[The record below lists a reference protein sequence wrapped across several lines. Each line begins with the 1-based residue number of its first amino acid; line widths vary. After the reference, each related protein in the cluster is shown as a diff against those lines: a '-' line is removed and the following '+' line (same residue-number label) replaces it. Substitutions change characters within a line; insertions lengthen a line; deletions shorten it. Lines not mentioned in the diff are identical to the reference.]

1 MNRKKREQLILDAA
15 IQVFSKQGYSKTSV
29 SEIIEEAKVA
39 RGTFYL
45 YFKSKDELFDALLDH
60 LMVTVSRNIAA
71 IGHSLNSTEDPVAH
85 IRHQASDLIITIT
98 SNRLLLKIL
107 FLDAQNIDSP
117 FISKLQTYFDQL
129 SLIIKHQLDRQ
140 MHEGFLRT
148 FQTEVAA
155 RCILGSIKETILHW
169 LTHDNMEIES
179 TIQSLIDYLVYG
191 LATGSHESSIK
202 EVPIQKPT
210 VNMEEFH

>member
-85 IRHQASDLIITIT
+85 IRRQASDLIITIT

-107 FLDAQNIDSP
+107 FLDAQNIDSS
-117 FISKLQTYFDQL
+117 FILKLQTYFDQL
-129 SLIIKHQLDRQ
+129 SQIIKHQLDRQ

-148 FQTEVAA
+148 FQTEVAS

-179 TIQSLIDYLVYG
+179 TIQSLIDYLIYG
-191 LATGSHESSIK
+191 LVTSTSESSIK
-202 EVPIQKPT
+202 EAPIQKPT